1 MRFNL
6 RNYIRGNLST
16 MDKVAGPKVS
26 LVISKMIL
34 EGLCKFSCEMV
45 VNEVK
50 KFQELCMY
58 QNNPQYCHHF
68 ITPKTVMILFYQLRG
83 NKESFLNITQRTS
96 LIDKVLL
103 ISFQFI
109 ATRYFIPYT
118 KSNVMGLT
126 AEIMYNYF
134 HDTTIPELVHEEDE
148 IIGNTRTKNSIL
160 KQCKLTNLCIGTIY
174 RWMLWFC
181 FKYSIFK
188 KT

>member
-1 MRFNL
+1 MKDKDKHEKCDVRFIFRTQLKVKYIFCVLTNSLNL
-6 RNYIRGNLST
+6 KYLN
-16 MDKVAGPKVS
+16 PS
-26 LVISKMIL
+26 LICY
-34 EGLCKFSCEMV
+34 GFCEMV

-134 HDTTIPELVHEEDE
+134 HDTTIPELVHEEEE

-174 RWMLWFC
+174 RWML
-181 FKYSIFK
+181 
-188 KT
+188 